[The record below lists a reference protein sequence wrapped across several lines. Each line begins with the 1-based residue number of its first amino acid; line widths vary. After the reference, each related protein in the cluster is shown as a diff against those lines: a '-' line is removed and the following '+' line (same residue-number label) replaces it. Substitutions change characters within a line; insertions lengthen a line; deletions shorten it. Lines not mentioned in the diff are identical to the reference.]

1 MIAKLE
7 DEIEFSTLTID
18 ALMVGWKVAFVEY
31 TEHARGKPAYLDEV
45 IEYTATNLMAL
56 EFDEYGK
63 ITHIRRYHG
72 L

>member
-1 MIAKLE
+1 
-7 DEIEFSTLTID
+7 
-18 ALMVGWKVAFVEY
+18 MVGWNVAFVQY
-31 TEHARGKPAYLDEV
+31 TEHARGKPAHLDEF

-56 EFDEYGK
+56 EFDGQGK